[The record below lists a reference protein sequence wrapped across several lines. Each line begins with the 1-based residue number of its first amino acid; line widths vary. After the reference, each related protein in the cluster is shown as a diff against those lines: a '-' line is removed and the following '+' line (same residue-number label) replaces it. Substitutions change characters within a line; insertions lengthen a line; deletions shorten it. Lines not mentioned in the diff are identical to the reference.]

1 MMGSPALTGMFAA
14 VAATESRRDSVAVES
29 FGITTFL
36 DSDCC
41 SVPFL
46 EALRSS
52 AMRGRCA
59 DAFDGAFG
67 IAGADTLT
75 GLFVTVAL
83 GTTSA
88 GVFATAVPERFPR
101 VGSGAARDVV

>member
-14 VAATESRRDSVAVES
+14 VAATESRRDIVAVES
-29 FGITTFL
+29 FGIAIFL

-52 AMRGRCA
+52 ATRGRCA
-59 DAFDGAFG
+59 DVFDGAFG

-75 GLFVTVAL
+75 GLFVTFAL
-83 GTTSA
+83 DTIGA
-88 GVFATAVPERFPR
+88 EVVATALPGRSPR
-101 VGSGAARDVV
+101 AV